1 MSEFYYEVHVT
12 RVLHT
17 ARISNVDS
25 VIFVNRI
32 RQMVRFELGKE
43 IENGFIVC
51 ISDNIQIILVT
62 D

>member
-1 MSEFYYEVHVT
+1 MFIHEYG
-12 RVLHT
+12 
-17 ARISNVDS
+17 INK
-25 VIFVNRI
+25 I